1 MALKTR
7 ITLLVFSYSLLMPIQ
22 ASSQESVERAAVL
35 STVDQF
41 FAAMTERNGG
51 KLRALTVPG
60 SLSIWVA
67 NPPESKELNFINY
80 AQMISRFSGEG
91 PELIE
96 RYWNPTVMIEG
107 NIALFWAPY
116 DFHVD
121 GNFSHCG
128 IDSFQLVKRDGNWL
142 LSNLSWT
149 RQYENCEPSP
159 LGPPD

>member
-1 MALKTR
+1 MTQKTG
-7 ITLLVFSYSLLMPIQ
+7 ITLLLLTYSLLAPTH
-22 ASSQESVERAAVL
+22 ASSQESAEREAVL

-41 FAAMTERNGG
+41 FTAMTERNGN

-60 SLSIWVA
+60 SLSIWAA

-80 AQMISRFSGEG
+80 SQMISRFSGEG

-116 DFHVD
+116 DFHID

-149 RQYENCEPSP
+149 RQFENCEPSP
-159 LGPPD
+159 LGPLD